1 MRKINGGI
9 IYYILFLDL
18 SVMLSLSV
26 FQRLAG
32 VVSILGDLDPTET
45 VEMVIK
51 WQKNDVI
58 MLPNQAAEL

>member
-51 WQKNDVI
+51 WQRNDVI

>member
-1 MRKINGGI
+1 
-9 IYYILFLDL
+9 
-18 SVMLSLSV
+18 MLSLSV

-51 WQKNDVI
+51 WQRNDVI